1 MNTRIPPIF
10 SENLRL
16 LRRQAALDLPETAR
30 RAALDCDRMRRIEAG
45 TADPTLSEIRAL
57 ARALGTTAA
66 TLVAG
71 GDRDTPGDMLR
82 RLEEAWANTPDLM
95 CVIDQHLRYVL
106 VNDAYPALLGI
117 PRERILGAPAGLLLP
132 PALFEREAKPRL
144 LDCLGGEALEWQ
156 GWFEHPRTRE
166 QVYCLIRFRPWTDP
180 VTLAPHVILT
190 IREQTEQQR
199 TLENLRESEKTT
211 SLLFR
216 VSNVIAGSG
225 ESEEIYPIIR
235 RILGE
240 VMACDHFYVALA
252 DRRRDRLDFAYVA
265 SDRDR
270 DLPPV
275 EQLARLTPPLSK
287 DNFGDFKCGNLLAE
301 VIRTAHPLC
310 VTRKVMRMTGMICP
324 GALPEVW
331 MGVPIRVRQEILGV
345 MAVKKFDSRVR
356 YTKKDMNLM
365 LSVAE
370 QLAYGVDRRRT
381 MADLR
386 AAKEEADQA
395 NRAKSDFLA
404 GMSHEIRTPLN
415 AVLGLADLLLASRLE
430 PEQVD
435 YLETIRDSARHLL
448 GVIGDI
454 LDLSKIEA
462 RRLDLEHIDF
472 DLAGVLRST
481 VKTFG
486 IMAAKKGLWLNLDL
500 SPNVPRHLRGDPNR
514 LRQIVINLVGNALKF
529 TEAGGVTIR
538 VVHAEP
544 ATPSRVVLRFQVTDT
559 GIGLAPELSKALFDK
574 FRQADA
580 STARK
585 YGGTGLGLAIS
596 RQLVELMGGG
606 IEVSSAPGKGSTFS
620 FTAVFTPGSPRA
632 GDAPAAAPR
641 TGSATAPAP
650 APNPGSPKILLAEDN
665 PVNVKLAGV
674 HLQKLGYRLSVA
686 ASGFQALEALARER
700 FDLVLM
706 DVEMPGMDGVT
717 AAGIIRAGG
726 PADHPV
732 LDPDVPIVAVTAH
745 ASPEV
750 RRRCLEAG
758 MDEYLTKPINFKEL
772 AAIIQRLAPAR
783 EKTPSPPGP
792 GPARPAPL
800 PPASPGEEPPQPVLD
815 TQAAME
821 RLGIDPAGYAP
832 ILAVSAREIDKRLEL
847 CRAAL
852 ADGNLADLALHAHT
866 LKSTTSTI
874 GAMKSA
880 QYARSLEHAA
890 DAGKIDEAAS
900 HLRDLE
906 KELRAVVCSIQAAQ
920 REITTTQPAGPTPRS

>member
-1 MNTRIPPIF
+1 MKTRTPVIF
-10 SENLRL
+10 CENLRR
-16 LRRQAALDLPETAR
+16 LRQQASLDLPETAR
-30 RAALDCDRMRRIEAG
+30 LAAMDSDRLRDIEAA
-45 TADPTLSEIRAL
+45 TSDPSLSEVCAL
-57 ARALGTTAA
+57 AHALGTTAA
-66 TLVAG
+66 ALVAPYDALATAS
-71 GDRDTPGDMLR
+71 GDEGRIR
-82 RLEEAWANTPDLM
+82 RLEKAWSSTPDLI
-95 CVIDQHLRYVL
+95 CVIDRDLRYVL

-117 PRERILGAPAGLLLP
+117 PRERILGTPAGLLLP
-132 PALFEREAKPRL
+132 TATFEREAKPRL
-144 LDCLGGEALEWQ
+144 LRCLGGEAVEWQ
-156 GWFEHPRTRE
+156 SWFDHPRTRE
-166 QVYCLIRFRPWTDP
+166 HIYCVSRFMPWTDP
-180 VTLAPHVILT
+180 ITQTPHAIII
-190 IREQTEQQR
+190 IREQTAQQHI
-199 TLENLRESEKTT
+199 LENLRESEKTT

-216 VSNVIAGSG
+216 VSNIIAGSG
-225 ESEEIYPIIR
+225 ETEEVYPIIR

-240 VMACDHFYVALA
+240 LIPTEHFYVALVN
-252 DRRRDRLDFAYVA
+252 RQRDCLDFAYVA

-275 EQLARLTPPLSK
+275 EQLSQLAPPLSK
-287 DNFGDFKCGNLLAE
+287 DNFGDFKCGNLLTE

-310 VTRKVMRMTGMICP
+310 VTRKVMSMTGMACP

-331 MGVPIRVRQEILGV
+331 MGVPIRVRQEVLGV
-345 MAVKKFDSRVR
+345 MAVKQFHSHAR
-356 YTKKDMNLM
+356 YTKKDMDIM

-370 QLAYGVDRRRT
+370 QLAYGVDRRHT

-386 AAKEEADQA
+386 AAKEEADRA

-448 GVIGDI
+448 TVVGDI

-462 RRLDLEHIDF
+462 RRMDLEHIDF
-472 DLAGVLRST
+472 DLSGVLRST

-486 IMAAKKGLWLNLDL
+486 TMAAKKGLWLNLDL
-500 SPNVPRHLRGDPNR
+500 PPSVPRHLRGDPNR
-514 LRQIVINLVGNALKF
+514 LRQIIINLVGNALKF
-529 TEAGGVTIR
+529 TESGGVTIR
-538 VVHAEP
+538 VAHAEP
-544 ATPSRVVLRFQVTDT
+544 ATPDKVVLRFEVTDT
-559 GIGLAPELSKALFDK
+559 GIGLPHQQSATLFNK

-606 IEVSSAPGKGSTFS
+606 IEVASAPNKGSTFR
-620 FTAVFTPGSPRA
+620 FTAVFAPGRPTPKAVGA
-632 GDAPAAAPR
+632 
-641 TGSATAPAP
+641 APAP
-650 APNPGSPKILLAEDN
+650 APIDRAPTASAPAYILLAEDN
-665 PVNVKLAGV
+665 PVNVKLAGA

-686 ASGFQALEALARER
+686 QSGIQALEALARER

-717 AAGIIRAGG
+717 ASGIIRTGG
-726 PADHPV
+726 PAGHPV

-758 MDEYLTKPINFKEL
+758 MDEYMTKPINFAEL
-772 AAIIQRLAPAR
+772 AAIIQRLLPSPG
-783 EKTPSPPGP
+783 KTPPVPPPVAPPPPG
-792 GPARPAPL
+792 GPADMP
-800 PPASPGEEPPQPVLD
+800 SHSILD
-815 TQAAME
+815 TRAAME

-847 CRAAL
+847 CRMAL
-852 ADGNLADLALHAHT
+852 ADKNLTDLALHAHT

-874 GAMKSA
+874 GAVKGA

-890 DAGKIDEAAS
+890 DAGKLDEAAA

-906 KELRAVVCSIQAAQ
+906 KELHEVAVCIQAAMRQ
-920 REITTTQPAGPTPRS
+920 ITTVKPAGPTLRS